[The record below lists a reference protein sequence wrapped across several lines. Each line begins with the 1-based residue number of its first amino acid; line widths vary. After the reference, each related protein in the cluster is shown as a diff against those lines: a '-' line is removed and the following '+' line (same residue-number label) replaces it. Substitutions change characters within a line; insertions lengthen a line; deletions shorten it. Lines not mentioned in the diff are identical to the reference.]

1 MMISDFLEGVKTV
14 GVTGHI
20 RPDGDC
26 VGSILALYGYILNNH
41 PDVEVDLFLE
51 PPTTKLSFLKYFDR
65 FNTAYDIDRTY
76 DLFICLDSASR
87 ERIGK
92 AEKYFA
98 SAKHTINIDHH
109 VSNPGFADENYVFPG
124 GSSCCEA
131 LYGFMDPEK
140 IDRDIAIALYT
151 GIVYDTGV
159 FKYPSTTPQ
168 TMRVAAD
175 LMEYDIPTNYIVDE
189 SFFAKTYDEN
199 RIFGYA
205 VLNSKLALDGRVIY
219 SYTTKADLKKF
230 GVSGRELEGIVSQ
243 LRLTR
248 GVQCA
253 ICLHEISPSEY
264 KVSLRS
270 GDEVDVNEVAMQFG
284 GGGHARAA
292 GCTLKGNI
300 DECIDQLINALSDA
314 VI

>member
-1 MMISDFLEGVKTV
+1 MMISDFLKNAETV
-14 GVTGHI
+14 GITGHI

-26 VGSILALYGYILNNH
+26 VGSVLALYGYIINNY
-41 PDVEVDLFLE
+41 PDISVDIFLE
-51 PPTTKLSFLKYFDR
+51 KPTVKLSFLKYYDR
-65 FNTAYDIDRTY
+65 INTEYDLDRTY
-76 DLFICLDSASR
+76 DVFFCLDSASL

-92 AEKYFA
+92 AERYFT
-98 SAKHTINIDHH
+98 SATHTINIDHH
-109 VSNPGFADENYVFPG
+109 ISNPGFADENYVFGG

-131 LYGFMDPEK
+131 LYGFMDPAK

-151 GIVYDTGV
+151 GIIYDTGV

-175 LMEYDIPTNYIVDE
+175 LMEYDIPTNFIVDE
-189 SFFAKTYDEN
+189 SFYAKTYDEN
-199 RIFGYA
+199 RIFGYT
-205 VLNSKLALDGRVIY
+205 VLNSKLAYDGRVIY
-219 SYTTKADLKKF
+219 SYTTKADLAEF

-248 GVQCA
+248 GVQVA
-253 ICLHEISPSEY
+253 ICLHEIHPDEF

-270 GDEVDVNEVAMQFG
+270 GDEVDVNEIAMKFG

-292 GCTLKGNI
+292 GCTLKG
-300 DECIDQLINALSDA
+300 DVQACIDQLLDALKDA
-314 VI
+314 VV